1 MKEIKLFHY
10 PSDYHR
16 KQIHIYLGI
25 IIL

>member
-10 PSDYHR
+10 SSGYHC

-25 IIL
+25 LL